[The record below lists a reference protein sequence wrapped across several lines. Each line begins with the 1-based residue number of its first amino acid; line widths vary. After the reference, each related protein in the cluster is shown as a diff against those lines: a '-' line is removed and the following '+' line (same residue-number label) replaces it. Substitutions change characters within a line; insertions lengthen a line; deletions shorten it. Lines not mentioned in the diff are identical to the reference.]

1 MGKNE
6 ADRRRCRLTV
16 RAVISVILFAV
27 LACGQSEEAGSIGVQ
42 NVSGRAGA
50 YYIPSASQP
59 TPLLVILHGSG
70 GSGQEMVDALH
81 DLAKT
86 RHFAIIAPDSR
97 QLPDGGF
104 TWEVGDKQGDVTPDL
119 THTLDCIA
127 WVRAHAHITVD
138 ESHVLIAGFSGG
150 GSSAPYIASNRPGF
164 THAAILHGGVF
175 PGGIGERRFPVWL
188 STGEEDRYRPPQLV
202 QQAVASLTGL
212 GFNSVTFRTYPGR
225 HDLSDPELNDLIDW
239 WLAP

>member
-1 MGKNE
+1 MTQ
-6 ADRRRCRLTV
+6 RLV
-16 RAVISVILFAV
+16 ASLVLLAAVG
-27 LACGQSEEAGSIGVQ
+27 CGNAEESGPIGVQ
-42 NVSGRAGA
+42 NASGRSGA
-50 YYIPSASQP
+50 YYVPSGSQP

-70 GSGQEMVDALH
+70 GSGQGLIDGLRE
-81 DLAKT
+81 LAKK

-97 QLPDGGF
+97 QLPDGGL
-104 TWEVGDKQGDVTPDL
+104 TWEVGDKQGDITPDL
-119 THTLDCIA
+119 THTLDCTA
-127 WVRAHAHITVD
+127 WVRSHTRLVVD

-175 PGGIGERRFPVWL
+175 PGGIGPRRLPVWF

-212 GFNSVTFRTYPGR
+212 GFNRVTFRTYPGR
-225 HDLSDPELNDLIDW
+225 HDLSDAELNDLIDW